1 MNGIRTNKLTQ
12 LTLPH
17 DADPNTFYFTPYVN
31 QNMFRIFL
39 INYLKT
45 CS

>member
-1 MNGIRTNKLTQ
+1 MNGIPANNLTQ

-17 DADPNTFYFTPYVN
+17 NADPNTFYFTPYVN

-39 INYLKT
+39 IDYLKT
-45 CS
+45 FS